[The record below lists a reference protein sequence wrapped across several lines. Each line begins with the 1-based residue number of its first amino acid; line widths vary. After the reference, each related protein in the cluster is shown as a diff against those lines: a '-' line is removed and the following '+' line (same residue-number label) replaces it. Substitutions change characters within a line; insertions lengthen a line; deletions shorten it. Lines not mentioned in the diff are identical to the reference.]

1 MTSLDAQTRSQIVA
15 QVLEAREKRAEFLE
29 QMRQRQQ
36 RGWEVARQCARI
48 LKEQFGA
55 RRVVLFGS
63 LLEPQRMTWH
73 SDLDLAVWG
82 LPERD
87 YFRAVATL
95 IDVEPEFRVDLVE
108 GQRVQPHILKAI
120 AQGIQGNRI

>member
-36 RGWEVARQCARI
+36 RGWEVARQSARI

-55 RRVVLFGS
+55 QRVVLFGS

-108 GQRVQPHILKAI
+108 GQRVEPHILKAI
-120 AQGIQGNRI
+120 AQGIEL

>member
-1 MTSLDAQTRSQIVA
+1 MTSLDTQTRSQIVA

-36 RGWEVARQCARI
+36 RGWEVARQSARI

-55 RRVVLFGS
+55 QRVVLFGS

-108 GQRVQPHILKAI
+108 GQRVEPHILKAI
-120 AQGIQGNRI
+120 AQGIEL

>member
-15 QVLEAREKRAEFLE
+15 QVLAAREKRAEFLE

-95 IDVEPEFRVDLVE
+95 MDVEPEFRVDLVE
-108 GQRVQPHILKAI
+108 GQRVEPHILKAI
-120 AQGIQGNRI
+120 AQGIEL

>member
-1 MTSLDAQTRSQIVA
+1 MTSLDTQTRSQIVA

-55 RRVVLFGS
+55 QRVVLFGS

-120 AQGIQGNRI
+120 AQGIEL